1 MTRESVPPAVFPQD
15 SLSPGRRSEI
25 LGSAVGTTSSRSY
38 LDPAV
43 KISQRRGSTSV
54 HSCVSDIRRHEELL
68 FRGALPPVCGDGW
81 PVWRKAATPKR
92 RACRNPCHLTH
103 FEESRNR
110 CCSFIDMKIHRPLL
124 ASIFDRPRAILGRS
138 LRAIYRRLP
147 LAPGGRSRIKSVAYR
162 LLSPLI
168 GNTASYRHWREAQQ
182 VRADAGKE
190 VGFSREG
197 PICRITPP
205 PMFTVPDSGLVE
217 AAAGLVL
224 PFAEDPEVTILIPVH
239 NQADYT
245 FCCLQSIAA
254 VPPCASVEIIVIDD
268 ASTDETPALLASVS
282 GIRCVRNDPNQG
294 FLLSCNRGAKLA
306 RGRYLLL
313 LNNDTQVQAGWLDAL
328 LEVFKEEPGTG
339 IAGSKL
345 IYPSGHLQEAGAALK
360 RDGRVELIGL
370 NQDPL
375 EPIYNRRRRV
385 DHCSGASILIEKALF
400 DRLKGFDEVYA
411 PAYYEDCDLSLRV
424 RSLSYDVV
432 YEPKSVVVHHLS
444 VSTNARPAE
453 KTTRIAANSAV
464 FLDRWQT
471 TIDELDAVRLIAFF
485 LPQFHPV
492 PENDRWWGKGF
503 TEWTNVTRAKPNF
516 AGHQQPHL
524 PADLGFYDLRLAET
538 RQAQADLAR
547 DYGIHGFCYYYYWFG
562 GKRLLNRP
570 LDEILASG
578 KPDFPFCICWANE
591 SWSRRWDGRELDIL
605 MAQQHSE
612 TDDLAFIR
620 HLQPL
625 LRDKRYIRIHGRPL
639 ILVYRID
646 LFPHPARTAEVWRE
660 HCARAGLGDIYL
672 ACVQSFGL
680 TADPRDFGFDAVVEF
695 PPHDLS
701 VPVDRQPPMENPD
714 FTGDVYDYQATAERF
729 VQRPVPEHRF
739 FRTAMPSWD
748 NTARR
753 QNAGAIFL
761 GSTPRL
767 YEQWL
772 STLVEQTR
780 QLNPPGERFVFVNAW
795 NEWAEGNHLE
805 PDMNCGHGY
814 LEATRAALGG
824 MVAPRPVVVRGA
836 DVPAVSARSIS
847 SGRAVC

>member
-1 MTRESVPPAVFPQD
+1 
-15 SLSPGRRSEI
+15 
-25 LGSAVGTTSSRSY
+25 
-38 LDPAV
+38 
-43 KISQRRGSTSV
+43 
-54 HSCVSDIRRHEELL
+54 
-68 FRGALPPVCGDGW
+68 
-81 PVWRKAATPKR
+81 
-92 RACRNPCHLTH
+92 
-103 FEESRNR
+103 
-110 CCSFIDMKIHRPLL
+110 MKILRSLL
-124 ASIFDRPRAILGRS
+124 ARAFVRPRAIVGRI
-138 LRAIYRRLP
+138 LRAVYHRLP
-147 LAPGGRSRIKSVAYR
+147 LTPGGRSFLKSVSYR
-162 LLSPLI
+162 VLSPLI
-168 GNTASYRHWREAQQ
+168 ENTASYRHWRDELQA
-182 VRADAGKE
+182 KTE
-190 VGFSREG
+190 VEVEVVAEQDE
-197 PICRITPP
+197 PISPITPP
-205 PMFTVPDSGLVE
+205 QMFPALESGLVE

-224 PFAEDPEVTILIPVH
+224 PLAADPEVSILMPVH
-239 NQADYT
+239 NQAGFT
-245 FCCLQSIAA
+245 LCCLQSVVA
-254 VPPCASVEIIVIDD
+254 VLPQASIEIIVIDD
-268 ASTDETPALLASVS
+268 ASTDETPELLRSVK
-282 GIRCVRNDPNQG
+282 GIRYLRNETNQG
-294 FLLSCNRGAKLA
+294 FLLSCNRGAALA
-306 RGRYLLL
+306 RGRYLHL

-328 LEVFKEEPGTG
+328 LEVFREEPETG
-339 IAGSKL
+339 IVGSKL

-370 NQDPL
+370 NQDPA

-400 DRLKGFDEVYA
+400 DRIGGFDEVYA

-424 RSLSYDVV
+424 QALGRHVV
-432 YEPKSVVVHHLS
+432 YEPSSVVVHHLS

-453 KTTRIAANSAV
+453 KMARIAANSRI
-464 FLDRWQT
+464 FLERWQASL
-471 TIDELDAVRLIAFF
+471 DDLDAVRLIAFF
-485 LPQFHPV
+485 LPQFHPI

-547 DYGIHGFCYYYYWFG
+547 DYGIQGFCYYYYWFG

-578 KPDFPFCICWANE
+578 EPDFPFCICWANE
-591 SWSRRWDGRELDIL
+591 SWSRRWDGRESDIL

-625 LRDKRYIRIHGRPL
+625 LRDHRYIRIHGRPL
-639 ILVYRID
+639 ILVYRIE
-646 LFPHPARTAEVWRE
+646 LFPDPARTAEVWRE
-660 HCARAGLGDIYL
+660 YCARSGLGEVFL

-701 VPVDRQPPMENPD
+701 VPLDPQPEMDNPD
-714 FTGDVYDYQATAERF
+714 FTGCIYDYRATAERF
-729 VQRPVPEHRF
+729 MQRPLPEHRF

-753 QNAGAIFL
+753 QDAGTIFL
-761 GSTPRL
+761 GSTPAL
-767 YEQWL
+767 YEHWL
-772 STLVEQTR
+772 SRLIEQTR

-805 PDMNCGHGY
+805 PDQLHGHGY
-814 LEATRAALGG
+814 LEATRAALGD
-824 MVAPRPVVVRGA
+824 MVPRRPERA
-836 DVPAVSARSIS
+836 RETAMSAVSARSTL
-847 SGRAVC
+847 SGRTKAC